1 MLSRVAESLYWLGR
15 YVERAEDTSRLLD
28 VHVHALFEDPWV
40 DEHEASLDL
49 MRVMGVS
56 SDDEDGVAVD
66 VASVSHDLAFRRG
79 DATSIAGALIA
90 ARDNARGVRE
100 SLSSEV
106 WEALNSTYHSLAA
119 QESASGRHGPGGFF
133 RYVRERSAVVGG
145 LIDGTMPRDD
155 GWRFLVL
162 GRSLERVDMTARLL
176 WARAGQS
183 STSSGWAGL
192 LKSCSAHEAYLRT
205 YRAAVE
211 PEKVVEFLVLDRLFP
226 RSVYSALVQAEACLA
241 DLDPTAGRTGLE
253 DSARRILGRAR
264 ADLAYRTPEELL
276 TQLPAALDMLQST
289 VSLAGDAVAARYFHR
304 GQMLSWQADVNA

>member
-15 YVERAEDTSRLLD
+15 YIERAEDTSRLLD

-40 DEHEASLDL
+40 DEQRASMDL
-49 MRVMGVS
+49 LRVMGVPVEGKS
-56 SDDEDGVAVD
+56 VD
-66 VASVSHDLAFRRG
+66 VSGVSQDLAFKRE
-79 DATSIAGALIA
+79 DVTSIAGSLIA

-100 SLSSEV
+100 SLSSEL
-106 WEALNSTYHSLAA
+106 WETLNSTYHDLAA
-119 QESASGRHGPGGFF
+119 QESAAVNRGPGGFF
-133 RYVRERSAVVGG
+133 RYVRERAAVITG

-226 RSVYSALVQAEACLA
+226 RSVYASLVQAEACLA
-241 DLDPTAGRTGLE
+241 ELDPTAGRTGLE
-253 DSARRILGRAR
+253 DTARRVLGRAR
-264 ADLAYRTPEELL
+264 ADLGFRTSQELIS
-276 TQLPAALDMLQST
+276 TLPSTLDMLQTT
-289 VSLAGDAVAARYFHR
+289 VSTAGEAVSGRYFHR
-304 GQMLSWQADVNA
+304 EAMLSWQADVNA